1 MDRAALN
8 LEAVI
13 HEVVESLN
21 REIEEKKATVE
32 VQRPLAAV
40 YANLSTL
47 KQVLANLI
55 SNALKFMEPGRAPHI
70 RIQTERRDEAVRIW
84 VEDNGIGIAAE
95 HQDKV
100 FGLFERLHNV
110 TQYPG
115 TGVGLAIVRKAM
127 ERMGGKV
134 GLISKLAQGSR
145 FWLEL
150 PVPPPA
156 TGVVEKDPVPALASS
171 QG

>member
-1 MDRAALN
+1 MDRTALN
-8 LEAVI
+8 LDAVI
-13 HEVVESLN
+13 NEVVESLN
-21 REIEEKKATVE
+21 REIEEKKATLE
-32 VQRPLAAV
+32 VQRPLAPV

-55 SNALKFMEPGRAPHI
+55 SNALKFTEPDRAPHI
-70 RIQTERRDEAVRIW
+70 RIHTQRHDGAVRIW
-84 VEDNGIGIAAE
+84 VEDNGIGIAQE
-95 HQDKV
+95 HQDKI

-134 GLISKLAQGSR
+134 GLISKPGQGSR

-150 PVPPPA
+150 PASPA
-156 TGVVEKDPVPALASS
+156 VADAAQKDAVPALAS
-171 QG
+171 